1 MHDYE
6 IVLAE
11 IKREKYRMT
20 SRIDFWDDNG
30 CDVDAIKAVV
40 YKLVWFVSEQ
50 VVEKLSFLLTVIT
63 LSITVRDP
71 EEVGAV
77 LSDPLNHC
85 MTQLTDVGRG

>member
-30 CDVDAIKAVV
+30 CDVDAIEAVV
-40 YKLVWFVSEQ
+40 YKLVWFQSLLVN
-50 VVEKLSFLLTVIT
+50 KL
-63 LSITVRDP
+63 
-71 EEVGAV
+71 
-77 LSDPLNHC
+77 
-85 MTQLTDVGRG
+85 